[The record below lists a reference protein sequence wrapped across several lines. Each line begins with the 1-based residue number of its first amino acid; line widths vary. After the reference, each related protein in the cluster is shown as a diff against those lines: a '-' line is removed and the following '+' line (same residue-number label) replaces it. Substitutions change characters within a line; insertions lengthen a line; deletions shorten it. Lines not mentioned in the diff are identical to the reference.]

1 MDRIPDE
8 QSSYLNDMSLKQ
20 VKSFGVDKFK
30 LLLVRMCT
38 SCNKPGYPRMAQP
51 DEKDNASKLVKF
63 NMTAR
68 KSCLSYLMALGERLH
83 LERSLHS
90 VPYLRTIMIFPGES
104 LSSPNSYQETEF
116 FGSSPEFG
124 ENTYLYGL

>member
-63 NMTAR
+63 NMT
-68 KSCLSYLMALGERLH
+68 L
-83 LERSLHS
+83 
-90 VPYLRTIMIFPGES
+90 
-104 LSSPNSYQETEF
+104 QENLVC
-116 FGSSPEFG
+116 PI
-124 ENTYLYGL
+124 